1 MRIIAPVFIALL
13 AMIGVGIAEVRT
25 IDIAEPLDGEIFEL
39 GSSIPIEIDCTAS
52 GNGYLLTQI
61 FIDGIK
67 SPSNIFVPEAT
78 GTYEI
83 MALAADNPE
92 FANALSDTVT
102 ITVIDS
108 KESGKQNAPGQIK
121 KAEGSANG

>member
-13 AMIGVGIAEVRT
+13 AMIGVGIAEIRT
-25 IDIAEPLDGEIFEL
+25 IDIAEPHDGEIFEL
-39 GSSIPIEIDCTAS
+39 GSSIPIEIDCTAD
-52 GNGYLLTQI
+52 GNGYIRTQI

-67 SPSNIFVPEAT
+67 SSSNIFVPEAT

-83 MALAADNPE
+83 MAKAADNPE
-92 FANALSDTVT
+92 FENAISDAVK

-121 KAEGSANG
+121 KTEGSANG